1 MGFLHSKWFKYLKNL
16 IIGVGA
22 AVVLVGAL
30 AKITSHPLANFAL
43 TVGLLTEAGLFLM
56 LGILPPEKE
65 YYWEK
70 LYPGLDDHS
79 DAKLQPISYSS
90 AAPAS
95 APAFNSEKMED
106 QLGGMLN
113 HLEVMAGS
121 LSSLKA
127 LQEADFTGA
136 SDQINKLGKFY
147 SNLNEAMANINDS
160 VDDTRVYKE
169 QLASLNE
176 NLAATNTQMKTMT
189 SFYNSLTESTKNLA
203 DSIEDTQQYKQQL
216 TALNKN
222 LGALNSVYGNILSAM
237 NPGRR

>member
-1 MGFLHSKWFKYLKNL
+1 MGFLHSKGFKYFKNL
-16 IIGVGA
+16 IIGLGA
-22 AVVLVGAL
+22 SVVLVGAL
-30 AKITSHPLANFAL
+30 FKIQSWEGASEML
-43 TVGLLTEAGLFLM
+43 TYGLLTEAGLFLM
-56 LGILPPEKE
+56 LGLLGPEKE

-70 LYPGLDDHS
+70 LYPGLDNHS
-79 DAKLQPISYSS
+79 AELKPITSSSS
-90 AAPAS
+90 AAS
-95 APAFNSEKMED
+95 EVSFNSEKMEG
-106 QLGGMLN
+106 QLGGMLD

>member
-16 IIGVGA
+16 IIGIGA

-30 AKITSHPLANFAL
+30 FKILSWPGANEAL
-43 TVGLLTEAGLFLM
+43 MIGLFTEAGLFLM
-56 LGILPPEKE
+56 LGILGPEKE

-70 LYPGLDDHS
+70 LYPGLDNHS
-79 DAKLQPISYSS
+79 AELQPISYSS
-90 AAPAS
+90 SAPAS
-95 APAFNSEKMED
+95 APSFNSEKMES
-106 QLGGMLN
+106 QLGGMLD

-160 VDDTRVYKE
+160 VEDTRVYKE

-176 NLAATNTQMKTMT
+176 NLAATNSQMKTMT